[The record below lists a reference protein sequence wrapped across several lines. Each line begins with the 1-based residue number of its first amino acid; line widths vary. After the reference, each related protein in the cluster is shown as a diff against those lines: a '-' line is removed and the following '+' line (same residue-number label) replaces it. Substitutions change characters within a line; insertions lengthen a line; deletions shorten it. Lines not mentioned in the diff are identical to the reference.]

1 MRLCSCCESA
11 ASPKLKSFGSGI
23 LEHLVVGLGDHAAQR
38 LAEVAIF
45 CHGDSATA
53 VTPPWQAAFDWA
65 CLGYFLEINFPEKAL
80 HRAVVE
86 LI

>member
-38 LAEVAIF
+38 LRR
-45 CHGDSATA
+45 GL
-53 VTPPWQAAFDWA
+53 QK
-65 CLGYFLEINFPEKAL
+65 LQYFAMEIRPQL
-80 HRAVVE
+80 
-86 LI
+86 